1 MDGLYLIALIGLFRS
16 VYCYENLCIR
26 PTTVLTQ
33 SSTYQKHDVDF
44 ANDRNKRSEAR
55 CCARTDD
62 KHPKAWLQVDL
73 GQPFSI
79 KNVQLY
85 FANDDYWSAVHIR
98 QFYLDVSEVPAKQS
112 TTDQRTRCYTDS
124 TTDTVQ
130 PLNIK
135 NIRDI
140 QCSHTARY
148 VIVESHYVSPENDPS
163 GGAVLQICEI
173 EIFGCEVGRFGVNCT
188 LCRGCQ
194 TCDIVSGECGT

>member
-1 MDGLYLIALIGLFRS
+1 MYFWVSLLSQHKRSLDLIVDEKSSIYLHAGLVSGITNWSCFWT
-16 VYCYENLCIR
+16 ENLCIR

-85 FANDDYWSAVHIR
+85 FANDGTMKFNNYHS
-98 QFYLDVSEVPAKQS
+98 
-112 TTDQRTRCYTDS
+112 
-124 TTDTVQ
+124 
-130 PLNIK
+130 NIM
-135 NIRDI
+135 
-140 QCSHTARY
+140 
-148 VIVESHYVSPENDPS
+148 
-163 GGAVLQICEI
+163 
-173 EIFGCEVGRFGVNCT
+173 FF
-188 LCRGCQ
+188 LCRMNNEYNKPFYYE
-194 TCDIVSGECGT
+194 T